1 MLTANEIKVR
11 GVKAFEES
19 LATESDVAISI
30 HGKVKYVVLTVEK
43 YDELRVMELAMA
55 LLESQRDIATGDFVE
70 ETVKEHMERL
80 WND

>member
-1 MLTANEIKVR
+1 
-11 GVKAFEES
+11 
-19 LATESDVAISI
+19 
-30 HGKVKYVVLTVEK
+30 
-43 YDELRVMELAMA
+43 MELAMA